1 MAKSQRRKRIKT
13 LVTDVDWV
21 TFYVDLSAELLSHMG
36 LERFE
41 NNEQGDEVY
50 TEEAQD
56 AFEEIV
62 AIVESHM
69 YDTFR
74 REGDDDE

>member
-1 MAKSQRRKRIKT
+1 MKP
-13 LVTDVDWV
+13 LLTDVQWV

-41 NNEQGDEVY
+41 DNEHGDEHY

-74 REGDDDE
+74 REGDDIDAEMEELNE

>member
-1 MAKSQRRKRIKT
+1 MKT
-13 LVTDVDWV
+13 LLADVDWV

-41 NNEQGDEVY
+41 NNEHGDEVY

>member
-1 MAKSQRRKRIKT
+1 MKPLIN
-13 LVTDVDWV
+13 DVDWV
-21 TFYVDLSAELLSHMG
+21 TFYCDLSGDLLSYMG

-41 NNEQGDEVY
+41 NNEDGDEVY

>member
-1 MAKSQRRKRIKT
+1 MKPLLDDIQ
-13 LVTDVDWV
+13 WV
-21 TFYVDLSAELLSHMG
+21 TFYCDLSDELLEHMLG
-36 LERFE
+36 PNANERFV
-41 NNEQGDEVY
+41 QDGSGDEVY
-50 TEEAQD
+50 TDDAQD

-74 REGDDDE
+74 RVGDDDE